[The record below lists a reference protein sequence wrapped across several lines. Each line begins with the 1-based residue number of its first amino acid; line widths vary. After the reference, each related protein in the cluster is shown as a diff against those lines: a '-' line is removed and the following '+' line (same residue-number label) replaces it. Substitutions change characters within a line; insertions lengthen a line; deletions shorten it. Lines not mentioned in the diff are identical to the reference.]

1 LIFAQPRAFI
11 VAAQELVVIADST
24 GRAAAGR
31 YASLAESRGADH
43 RRVRFCSGHVIVNA
57 IVRPLSRPSMS
68 GRHGSIMMA
77 RLVSGLALLVAILL
91 VCAREPALALPDYF
105 SGKTITIYVSNP
117 PAGGYDLYARLLARH
132 LGRNLPG
139 NPKVI
144 VANMPGA
151 QGFTGANY
159 LYQSAPRDGTALGAL
174 TQNIAQDQVL
184 STAGV
189 GFDAQRFGWIGRI
202 APMHG
207 IMYVWHTVP
216 IKTVDDLKTRE
227 TIVAADGRQV
237 EIYTR
242 LLSAVLGARFK
253 LVRGYP
259 GTKDA
264 HLALQRGEVESVFS
278 SIDLVKTMWGDWL
291 QDKQIKVVVQQ
302 SLQRHPDLPD
312 VPTLLELGK
321 TAADREVISFFT
333 GSTTVGRSIVAPPDL
348 PADVLAMLRAG
359 FDATVRDEQLL
370 ADVRQSRMEILP
382 MAGIELQGI
391 ARATVNLRPDERG
404 RVLEIAGSNP

>member
-1 LIFAQPRAFI
+1 
-11 VAAQELVVIADST
+11 
-24 GRAAAGR
+24 
-31 YASLAESRGADH
+31 
-43 RRVRFCSGHVIVNA
+43 
-57 IVRPLSRPSMS
+57 M
-68 GRHGSIMMA
+68 
-77 RLVSGLALLVAILL
+77 
-91 VCAREPALALPDYF
+91 
-105 SGKTITIYVSNP
+105 
-117 PAGGYDLYARLLARH
+117 
-132 LGRNLPG
+132 LG
-139 NPKVI
+139 
-144 VANMPGA
+144 
-151 QGFTGANY
+151 
-159 LYQSAPRDGTALGAL
+159 
-174 TQNIAQDQVL
+174 
-184 STAGV
+184 TAGV

-253 LVRGYP
+253 LVRGHP

-264 HLALQRGEVESVFS
+264 HLALERGEVESVFS

-321 TAADREVISFFT
+321 TAAEREVISFFT
-333 GSTTVGRSIVAPPDL
+333 SSTTVGRSIVAPPDL
-348 PADVLAMLRAG
+348 PADVLRHVAG
-359 FDATVRDEQLL
+359 PGSTPRCGTQQPARF